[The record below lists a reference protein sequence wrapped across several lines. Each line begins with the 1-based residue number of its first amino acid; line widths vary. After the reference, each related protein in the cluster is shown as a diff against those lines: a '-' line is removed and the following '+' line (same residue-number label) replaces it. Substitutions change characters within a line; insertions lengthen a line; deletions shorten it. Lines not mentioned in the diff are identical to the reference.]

1 MASLKTAIDRARV
14 KSGDTDKLLFSDD
27 ELIGMVNDILEEI
40 YATLVNIQSNLVYGI
55 GSVATVADTVEYT
68 PSFTTKGGFLRD
80 GSWVDGEDTYLTQ
93 VSEAD
98 KIKWD
103 YDTSTNQPEAF
114 YVTEGGD
121 IGYLWVPDDAYTIYH
136 TYWVPLTAMATY
148 ASDSLP
154 WENIFN
160 SYIQR
165 KLIVE
170 ILEASENDGSRQ
182 LALSQI
188 DWVNAMNLVYS
199 RGIRQERAS
208 SDMFSIEGI

>member
-40 YATLVNIQSNLVYGI
+40 YATLVNIQSNLVYSI
-55 GSVATVADTVEYT
+55 DSVTTVADTCEYT

-114 YVTEGGD
+114 YVTEEGD
-121 IGYLWVPDDAYTIYH
+121 IGYLWVPDDDLSYLLGTIDCYG
-136 TYWVPLTAMATY
+136 YLR
-148 ASDSLP
+148 
-154 WENIFN
+154 F
-160 SYIQR
+160 R
-165 KLIVE
+165 
-170 ILEASENDGSRQ
+170 
-182 LALSQI
+182 
-188 DWVNAMNLVYS
+188 
-199 RGIRQERAS
+199 
-208 SDMFSIEGI
+208 

>member
-55 GSVATVADTVEYT
+55 GSVTTVADTVEYT

>member
-55 GSVATVADTVEYT
+55 DSVTTVADTCEYT

>member
-170 ILEASENDGSRQ
+170 MLEASENDGSRQ

-208 SDMFSIEGI
+208 SDMFSIEVI